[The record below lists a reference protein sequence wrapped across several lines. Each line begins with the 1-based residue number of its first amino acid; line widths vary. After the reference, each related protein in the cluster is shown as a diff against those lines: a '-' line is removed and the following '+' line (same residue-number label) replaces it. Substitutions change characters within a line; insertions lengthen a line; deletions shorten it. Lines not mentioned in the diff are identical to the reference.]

1 MKKHSKGW
9 SCFGLGI
16 REIREGF
23 LELVSFPL
31 GTFGDL

>member
-1 MKKHSKGW
+1 MKKRSKGW

-23 LELVSFPL
+23 LELVSFPH
-31 GTFGDL
+31 GAFGDL